1 MLTSNLL
8 NVSPQ
13 ASHNTGMTISFNWKS
28 LRTINHVLSVLVVLL
43 AAYIV
48 LSPLLPRL
56 MGGAQSSEKVS
67 AVTAR
72 LSKEPISSEPTLKIP
87 RLDMKQQ
94 IHTGL
99 TTADLN
105 KGVWLV
111 PKTSTPDKQSNT
123 VIVGHRF
130 TYAGP
135 AVFYFLDKVQLR
147 DKLYVDWQNKR
158 YIYEVENIKEVPPT
172 ELSVHAPTPKPTL
185 TLYTC
190 TPLLTA
196 KNRLVITAKLM
207 EVKP

>member
-1 MLTSNLL
+1 MLTGNLL
-8 NVSPQ
+8 NVLRQ
-13 ASHNTGMTISFNWKS
+13 ASHNTGMAISFNWKS
-28 LRTINHVLSVLVVLL
+28 LRTINHVLTAVVVLL
-43 AAYIV
+43 AAYIA

-56 MGGAQSSEKVS
+56 ISGAQPPEKVS
-67 AVTAR
+67 AATAR
-72 LSKEPISSEPTLKIP
+72 LNKEHISVTPLLKIP
-87 RLDMKQQ
+87 RLDMKQE
-94 IHTGL
+94 IHTGS
-99 TTADLN
+99 TTAELS

-135 AVFYFLDKVQLR
+135 AVFYFLDKIQLH
-147 DKLYVDWQNKR
+147 DKIYIDWQKKR
-158 YIYEVENIKEVPPT
+158 YTYEVENIKEVPPT